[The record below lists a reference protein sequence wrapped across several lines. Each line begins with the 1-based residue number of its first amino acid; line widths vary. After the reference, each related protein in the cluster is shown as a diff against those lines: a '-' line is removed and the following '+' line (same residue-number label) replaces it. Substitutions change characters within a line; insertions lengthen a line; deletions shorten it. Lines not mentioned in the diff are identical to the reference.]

1 MGSKSSNTVTIGE
14 SRGVVMSWDLNRAIP
29 LQLENP
35 EEWSCHG
42 I

>member
-14 SRGVVMSWDLNRAIP
+14 SRGVAMSWDLNRATP
-29 LQLENP
+29 LELENP
-35 EEWSCHG
+35 EVWPCHG